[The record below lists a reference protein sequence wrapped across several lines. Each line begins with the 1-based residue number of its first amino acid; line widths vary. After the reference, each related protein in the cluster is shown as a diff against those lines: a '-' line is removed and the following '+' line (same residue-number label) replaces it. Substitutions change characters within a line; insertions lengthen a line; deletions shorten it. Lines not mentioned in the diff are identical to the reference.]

1 LLKVDAELS
10 MNVKRAN
17 SSIEA
22 SGIGFI
28 SSMYSLTSMEIDD
41 DILKMNDSDRNTET
55 FEVFNCKTCSDE
67 FKEKMEFISHAN
79 FVHSKI
85 FLLCSQCAALK
96 VYMKIQ
102 HSCDQCSVNDCSKDI
117 LKKHK

>member
-1 LLKVDAELS
+1 MLKVDAELS

-28 SSMYSLTSMEIDD
+28 S

-85 FLLCSQCAALK
+85 FLPCSQCAALK

-102 HSCDQCSVNDCSKDI
+102 HSCDQCSVKTAQKDI

>member
-1 LLKVDAELS
+1 MLKVDAELS

-28 SSMYSLTSMEIDD
+28 S